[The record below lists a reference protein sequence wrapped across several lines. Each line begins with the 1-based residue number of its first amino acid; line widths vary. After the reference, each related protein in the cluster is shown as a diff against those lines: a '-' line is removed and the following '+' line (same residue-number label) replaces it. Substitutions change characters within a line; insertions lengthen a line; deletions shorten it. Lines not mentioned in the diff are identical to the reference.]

1 MVCFSFSMYMLCRG
15 YTRMYKPVGHTR
27 GGFSCISVF
36 VHVEP
41 GGWCHESSS
50 VDPHTHTLF
59 LEAGSLNGAE
69 NSAVWLVSLTS
80 LPWGCF
86 VSPPAQATFQGWN
99 YRCMSSHL
107 TFRGVWGSE
116 QCSSSLC
123 SKYFS
128 HWAISTAPLRD
139 FWKHKLSRRWR
150 LSFLRES
157 LVHIKIGNVHFSFK
171 VIFVVSIPYLGSGLF
186 WSPDFKLPFLLSHN
200 KQFKTTQPSHALGCD
215 SGLQLPLDLA
225 CHSRTK
231 ADESISTLCPSFVLP
246 DMVVWMRTP
255 SLQALIFEYLVAS

>member
-1 MVCFSFSMYMLCRG
+1 MVDINGLSFSMYMLCRG
-15 YTRMYKPVGHTR
+15 YKRMYKPVGYTR

-41 GGWCHESSS
+41 EGWCHESSS
-50 VDPHTHTLF
+50 VEPPTHTLF
-59 LEAGSLNGAE
+59 LEAGSLNGAQ

-99 YRCMSSHL
+99 DRCMFSHL
-107 TFRGVWGSE
+107 RFRGVWGSE
-116 QCSSSLC
+116 QWSSCLC
-123 SKYFS
+123 GRHFN
-128 HWAISTAPLRD
+128 HWAISTEPLRD
-139 FWKHKLSRRWR
+139 FWKHELSRRWR

-157 LVHIKIGNVHFSFK
+157 LVHIKIGDVHSSFK
-171 VIFVVSIPYLGSGLF
+171 VIFVVGTPYLGSGLF

-215 SGLQLPLDLA
+215 SGLPLRFPWILHAIWEQRRMNLFQLCAP
-225 CHSRTK
+225 
-231 ADESISTLCPSFVLP
+231 VLFY
-246 DMVVWMRTP
+246 
-255 SLQALIFEYLVAS
+255 LIW